1 MRTSHELLLR
11 LFFDPGYDFSRVSV
25 DYVDRGAPQDT
36 SVAQG
41 EQIARLDSQYME
53 IRNERGVTC
62 IPYHRVLRI
71 RYGNETLWDRLAARR
86 REGEGSPE

>member
-11 LFFDPGYDFSRVSV
+11 LFFDPGYDFLRVSV

-53 IRNERGVTC
+53 VRTERGVTC
-62 IPYHRVLRI
+62 IPYHRILRI
-71 RYGNETLWDRLAARR
+71 RYGGETLWSRTAA
-86 REGEGSPE
+86 GNPE